1 MFCRTTY
8 YLSDKIDLSFYV
20 FLVMLGKHS
29 TMFTNDYS
37 LFFIFPVNTERFN
50 RMKQTVLVF

>member
-20 FLVMLGKHS
+20 FLVMLEKHS
-29 TMFTNDYS
+29 TMFTNHYS
-37 LFFIFPVNTERFN
+37 VFFIFPVNTERFN